1 MFKLMKKGCIVLLA
15 GTALFMIIGVQGAKA
30 DHDDKQYNYGTEPC
44 KKIYGLT
51 RELTRE
57 EFQACDLAIQKMQ
70 RNRKRPLRY
79 EQRKREREDPNGRS
93 VNRLL
98 RRPQEEIIDTGTEP
112 ITP

>member
-1 MFKLMKKGCIVLLA
+1 MSKLVKKGCIVLLA
-15 GTALFMIIGVQGAKA
+15 GTALSMIMGVQGAKA
-30 DHDDKQYNYGTEPC
+30 DHDDKQYNYGTEQC
-44 KKIYGLT
+44 NKIYGLT

-70 RNRKRPLRY
+70 RNRKRPLQY

-93 VNRLL
+93 VDRL
-98 RRPQEEIIDTGTEP
+98 RPQEEIIDTGTEP